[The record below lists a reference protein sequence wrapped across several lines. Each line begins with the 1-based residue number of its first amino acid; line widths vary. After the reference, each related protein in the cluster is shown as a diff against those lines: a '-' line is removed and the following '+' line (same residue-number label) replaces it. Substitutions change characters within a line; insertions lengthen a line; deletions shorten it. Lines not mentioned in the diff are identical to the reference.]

1 MSLDSYVIPKLGV
14 YAVKVKTN
22 KFNKNGIAN
31 IGFRPTFNGQKLLL
45 ETNIFG
51 IDKNLYNKVVGV
63 SFKRFI
69 RPERKFKNFE
79 YLKKQI
85 KLDIKQAKNKKCL
98 KILCNFQKTAFSM
111 KASLPTKEPEILK
124 KWEKRKFLKNL
135 EKF

>member
-98 KILCNFQKTAFSM
+98 KILCNFQKQLF
-111 KASLPTKEPEILK
+111 P
-124 KWEKRKFLKNL
+124 
-135 EKF
+135 